1 MSISLKSS
9 TLIGI
14 EGVIVNIEV
23 DISKGLPSFT
33 LVGLADTSV
42 REAKERVRA
51 AILNSGYE
59 FPLGR
64 ITVNLAP
71 GNLRKVGTG
80 FDLPIALAILIESG
94 QIQREILENTVYLGE
109 LSLDGH
115 IRSVNGALCSVI
127 SGVENNNDKFIIP
140 MDNLRE
146 CSCVDNINLYGFSH
160 LKEVVGFL
168 TYRDVLPYKREEE
181 ICALKEDNS
190 FNEIC
195 GQESAKRAMI
205 IAAAGNHNVILQ
217 GPPGSGKTMLAKGV
231 KSLLPELNK
240 KEILETTRIY
250 SVSGLLNNTKG
261 KIERPFR
268 NPHHTATRVS
278 LIGGGRDLRVGEVT
292 LAHNGILFL
301 DELLEFDR
309 RTLECLREPMENGE
323 ITISRNAGSVTYP
336 AEVMLIGAFNPC
348 PCGNYLSGYE
358 GRICTCSEY
367 ERIKYRNRLSK
378 AMLDRIDI
386 FTSVRYAS
394 YNELNSSNKKE
405 NLEDI
410 RNKIKEARERQK
422 FRFKDLEITYNS
434 QMKHSH
440 IQSLIRLDKEC
451 HEVLNNIYTRFSLS
465 SRDLDR
471 IIKLSRTIADINGS
485 EDIKKSN
492 IYEALNYRKN
502 LEGEVI

>member
-33 LVGLADTSV
+33 LVGLGDTSV

-80 FDLPIALAILIESG
+80 FDLPIAIAILIESG
-94 QIQREILENTVYLGE
+94 QVKKEISENTVYFGE

-115 IRSVNGALCSVI
+115 IRAINGALCSII
-127 SGVENNNDKFIIP
+127 SGMKNNNDKFIIP
-140 MDNLRE
+140 ADNLNE
-146 CSCVDNINLYGFSH
+146 CACVENVELYAFTH
-160 LKEVVGFL
+160 LKEVIGFL
-168 TYRDVLPYKREEE
+168 TYGDVLPYKMVKKTP
-181 ICALKEDNS
+181 IFNKDNS
-190 FNEIC
+190 FSEIC
-195 GQESAKRAMI
+195 GQESAKRALI
-205 IAAAGNHNVILQ
+205 VAAAGNHNVILQ
-217 GPPGSGKTMLAKGV
+217 GPPGSGKTMLAKGI
-231 KSLLPELNK
+231 KSILPELS
-240 KEILETTRIY
+240 ERERLDTTRIY
-250 SVSGLLNNTKG
+250 SVSGLLNNNA

-268 NPHHTATRVS
+268 NPHHTATRVA

-309 RTLECLREPMENGE
+309 RTIECLREPMENGE
-323 ITISRNAGSVTYP
+323 ITISRNIGSVTYP

-358 GRICTCSEY
+358 GKTCTCSEY

-394 YNELNSSNKKE
+394 YKELNSKN
-405 NLEDI
+405 NNDNIDDI
-410 RNKIKEARERQK
+410 RKKIKEARERQK
-422 FRFKDLEITYNS
+422 LRFKGLEISYNS

-440 IQSLIRLDKEC
+440 IQSLINLNDEC
-451 HEVLNNIYTRFSLS
+451 HDILDSIYTRFSLS
-465 SRDLDR
+465 SRVLDR
-471 IIKLSRTIADINGS
+471 IIKLSRTIADINGN
-485 EDIKKSN
+485 EEIEKSN
-492 IYEALNYRKN
+492 IYEAINYRKD
-502 LEGEVI
+502 LEGEII

>member
-181 ICALKEDNS
+181 ICELKEDNS

-323 ITISRNAGSVTYP
+323 ITISRNVGSVTYP

-348 PCGNYLSGYE
+348 PCGNYLSG
-358 GRICTCSEY
+358 
-367 ERIKYRNRLSK
+367 
-378 AMLDRIDI
+378 
-386 FTSVRYAS
+386 
-394 YNELNSSNKKE
+394 
-405 NLEDI
+405 
-410 RNKIKEARERQK
+410 
-422 FRFKDLEITYNS
+422 
-434 QMKHSH
+434 
-440 IQSLIRLDKEC
+440 
-451 HEVLNNIYTRFSLS
+451 
-465 SRDLDR
+465 
-471 IIKLSRTIADINGS
+471 
-485 EDIKKSN
+485 
-492 IYEALNYRKN
+492 
-502 LEGEVI
+502 

>member
-217 GPPGSGKTMLAKGV
+217 GPPGSGKTMLAKG
-231 KSLLPELNK
+231 LN
-240 KEILETTRIY
+240 LY
-250 SVSGLLNNTKG
+250 CQN
-261 KIERPFR
+261 
-268 NPHHTATRVS
+268 
-278 LIGGGRDLRVGEVT
+278 
-292 LAHNGILFL
+292 
-301 DELLEFDR
+301 
-309 RTLECLREPMENGE
+309 
-323 ITISRNAGSVTYP
+323 
-336 AEVMLIGAFNPC
+336 
-348 PCGNYLSGYE
+348 
-358 GRICTCSEY
+358 
-367 ERIKYRNRLSK
+367 
-378 AMLDRIDI
+378 
-386 FTSVRYAS
+386 
-394 YNELNSSNKKE
+394 
-405 NLEDI
+405 
-410 RNKIKEARERQK
+410 
-422 FRFKDLEITYNS
+422 
-434 QMKHSH
+434 
-440 IQSLIRLDKEC
+440 
-451 HEVLNNIYTRFSLS
+451 
-465 SRDLDR
+465 
-471 IIKLSRTIADINGS
+471 
-485 EDIKKSN
+485 
-492 IYEALNYRKN
+492 
-502 LEGEVI
+502 

>member
-1 MSISLKSS
+1 MSVSLISS
-9 TLIGI
+9 TLVGI

-51 AILNSGYE
+51 AIVNSGYE

-80 FDLPIALAILIESG
+80 FDLPIALAILMESG
-94 QIQREILENTVYLGE
+94 QVDKKFVENTVYLGE

-115 IRSVNGALCSVI
+115 IRGIKGALCSVI
-127 SGVENNNDKFIIP
+127 SGVENNNDKFIMPIE
-140 MDNLRE
+140 NLSE
-146 CSCVDNINLYGFSH
+146 CSYVNNISLYGFSH

-168 TYRDVLPYKREEE
+168 TYEDVMPYEKNRKNFFER
-181 ICALKEDNS
+181 EDNL

-195 GQESAKRAMI
+195 GQESAKRALT
-205 IAAAGNHNVILQ
+205 IAASGNHNVILQ

-231 KSLLPELNK
+231 KSILPELNE
-240 KEILETTRIY
+240 KEMLETTRIY
-250 SVSGLLNNTKG
+250 SVSGLLNNKEG

-268 NPHHTATRVS
+268 SPHHTATRVS

-323 ITISRNAGSVTYP
+323 ITISRNIGSVTYP

-394 YNELNSSNKKE
+394 YEELNSKNEKE
-405 NLEDI
+405 GIEEI
-410 RNKIKEARERQK
+410 RNKIKNAREKQELR
-422 FRFKDLEITYNS
+422 FREYDISYNS

-440 IQSLIRLDKEC
+440 IQSLIKLNEEC

-465 SRDLDR
+465 GRALDR
-471 IIKLSRTIADINGS
+471 IIKISRTIADINAN
-485 EDIKKSN
+485 EDISKAN

>member
-1 MSISLKSS
+1 MSVSLISS
-9 TLIGI
+9 TLVGI
-14 EGVIVNIEV
+14 EGIIVNIEV
-23 DISKGLPSFT
+23 DISKGLPSFA

-51 AILNSGYE
+51 AIVNSGYE

-80 FDLPIALAILIESG
+80 FDLPIALAILMESG
-94 QIQREILENTVYLGE
+94 QVDKKLIENTVYLGE

-115 IRSVNGALCSVI
+115 IRGVKGALCSVI
-127 SGVENNNDKFIIP
+127 SGVENNNDKFIMP
-140 MDNLRE
+140 MENLRE
-146 CSCVDNINLYGFSH
+146 CSYVENISLYGFSH

-168 TYRDVLPYKREEE
+168 TYGDVMPYEKDKKNFFEREDD
-181 ICALKEDNS
+181 L

-195 GQESAKRAMI
+195 GQESAKRALI
-205 IAAAGNHNVILQ
+205 IAASGNHNVILQ

-231 KSLLPELNK
+231 KSILPELNE
-240 KEILETTRIY
+240 KEMLETTRIY
-250 SVSGLLNNTKG
+250 SVSGLLNNKEG

-268 NPHHTATRVS
+268 SPHHTATRVS

-323 ITISRNAGSVTYP
+323 ITISRNIGSVTYP
-336 AEVMLIGAFNPC
+336 AKVMLIGAFNPC

-394 YNELNSSNKKE
+394 YKELNSKDKKE
-405 NLEDI
+405 SIEEI
-410 RNKIKEARERQK
+410 RNKIKNARERQE
-422 FRFKDLEITYNS
+422 FRFREYDISYNS
-434 QMKHSH
+434 QMKHGH
-440 IQSLIRLDKEC
+440 IQSLIELNEEC

-465 SRDLDR
+465 SRALDR
-471 IIKLSRTIADINGS
+471 IIKISRTIADMNGNEEIS
-485 EDIKKSN
+485 KAN

>member
-1 MSISLKSS
+1 MSVSLKSS
-9 TLIGI
+9 TLVGI
-14 EGVIVNIEV
+14 EGIIVNIEV

-51 AILNSGYE
+51 AIVNSGYE

-80 FDLPIALAILIESG
+80 FDLPIALAILMESG
-94 QIQREILENTVYLGE
+94 QVDKKFTEDTVYLGE

-115 IRSVNGALCSVI
+115 IRGVKGALCSVI
-127 SGVENNNDKFIIP
+127 SGVENNNDKFIMPIE
-140 MDNLRE
+140 NLEE
-146 CSCVDNINLYGFSH
+146 CSYVEHISLYGFSH
-160 LKEVVGFL
+160 LREAVGFL
-168 TYRDVLPYKREEE
+168 TYEDVMPYEKDKEDFFE
-181 ICALKEDNS
+181 KEDNS

-231 KSLLPELNK
+231 KSLLPELNE

-250 SVSGLLNNTKG
+250 SVSGLLNNNEG

-323 ITISRNAGSVTYP
+323 ITISRNIGSVTYP

-394 YNELNSSNKKE
+394 YKELNSKNKKE
-405 NLEDI
+405 SIDEI
-410 RNKIKEARERQK
+410 KNKIRDARKRQELR
-422 FRFKDLEITYNS
+422 FRDYGISYNS

-440 IQSLIRLDKEC
+440 IQSLIKLDEEC

-465 SRDLDR
+465 SRALDR
-471 IIKLSRTIADINGS
+471 IIRISRTIADMNGNN
-485 EDIKKSN
+485 DISKAN

>member
-1 MSISLKSS
+1 MSVSLISS
-9 TLIGI
+9 TLVGI
-14 EGVIVNIEV
+14 EGIIVNIEV
-23 DISKGLPSFT
+23 DISKGLPSFA

-51 AILNSGYE
+51 AIVNSGYE

-80 FDLPIALAILIESG
+80 FDLPIALAILMESG
-94 QIQREILENTVYLGE
+94 QVDKKLIENTVYLGE

-115 IRSVNGALCSVI
+115 IRGVKGALCSVI
-127 SGVENNNDKFIIP
+127 SGVENNNDKFIMP
-140 MDNLRE
+140 MENLRE
-146 CSCVDNINLYGFSH
+146 CSYVENISLYGFSH

-168 TYRDVLPYKREEE
+168 TYGDVMPYEKDKKNLLER
-181 ICALKEDNS
+181 EDNL

-195 GQESAKRAMI
+195 GQESAKRALI
-205 IAAAGNHNVILQ
+205 IAASGNHNVILQ

-231 KSLLPELNK
+231 KSILPELNE
-240 KEILETTRIY
+240 KEMLETTRIY
-250 SVSGLLNNTKG
+250 SVSGLLNNKEG

-268 NPHHTATRVS
+268 SPHHTATRVS

-323 ITISRNAGSVTYP
+323 ITISRNIGSVTYP
-336 AEVMLIGAFNPC
+336 AKVMLIGAFNPC
-348 PCGNYLSGYE
+348 PCGNYLSGYD

-394 YNELNSSNKKE
+394 YKELNSKNKKE
-405 NLEDI
+405 SIEEI
-410 RNKIKEARERQK
+410 RNKIKNARERQE
-422 FRFKDLEITYNS
+422 FRFREYDISYNS

-440 IQSLIRLDKEC
+440 IQSLIELNEEC

-465 SRDLDR
+465 SRALDR
-471 IIKLSRTIADINGS
+471 IIKISTTIADMNGNEEIS
-485 EDIKKSN
+485 KAN

>member
-1 MSISLKSS
+1 M
-9 TLIGI
+9 
-14 EGVIVNIEV
+14 
-23 DISKGLPSFT
+23 
-33 LVGLADTSV
+33 
-42 REAKERVRA
+42 
-51 AILNSGYE
+51 
-59 FPLGR
+59 
-64 ITVNLAP
+64 
-71 GNLRKVGTG
+71 
-80 FDLPIALAILIESG
+80 
-94 QIQREILENTVYLGE
+94 
-109 LSLDGH
+109 GH

-250 SVSGLLNNTKG
+250 SVSGLLNNIQG

-323 ITISRNAGSVTYP
+323 ITISRNVGSVTYP

-394 YNELNSSNKKE
+394 YNELNSNNKKE
-405 NLEDI
+405 NLEDV

-440 IQSLIRLDKEC
+440 IQSLIRLDEEC

-465 SRDLDR
+465 SRALDR
-471 IIKLSRTIADINGS
+471 IIKLSRTIADMDGS

>member
-1 MSISLKSS
+1 MSVSLKSS
-9 TLIGI
+9 TLVGI
-14 EGVIVNIEV
+14 DGVIVNIEV

-42 REAKERVRA
+42 KEAKERVRA

-71 GNLRKVGTG
+71 GNLRKAGTC

-94 QIQREILENTVYLGE
+94 QIKGDVLENTVYLGE
-109 LSLDGH
+109 LSLDGS
-115 IRSVNGALCSVI
+115 IRAVNGALCSVI
-127 SGVENNNDKFIIP
+127 SGVEKNNDKFIIP
-140 MDNLRE
+140 LDNLVE

-168 TYRDVLPYKREEE
+168 TYKDMLPYKREGENYSLE
-181 ICALKEDNS
+181 EDNS

-195 GQESAKRAMI
+195 GQESAKRAMV

-217 GPPGSGKTMLAKGV
+217 GPPGSGKTMLAKGI
-231 KSLLPELNK
+231 KSLLPELSK
-240 KEILETTRIY
+240 KEILDITKIY
-250 SVSGLLNNTKG
+250 SVSGLLKNTRGRVK
-261 KIERPFR
+261 RPFR
-268 NPHHTATRVS
+268 NPHHTATKVS

-301 DELLEFDR
+301 DELLEFDK

-323 ITISRNAGSVTYP
+323 ITISRNMGSVTYP
-336 AEVMLIGAFNPC
+336 AEVMFIGAFNPC
-348 PCGNYLSGYE
+348 PCGNYLSGYD
-358 GRICTCSEY
+358 GRVCTCSEY
-367 ERIKYRNRLSK
+367 ERIKYRNRFSK
-378 AMLDRIDI
+378 AMIDRIDI

-394 YNELNSSNKKE
+394 YTELNSNNKKE
-405 NLEDI
+405 NLDDI
-410 RNKIKEARERQK
+410 REKIKRARERQEI
-422 FRFKDLEITYNS
+422 RFKDLEITYNS

-440 IQSLIRLDKEC
+440 IQSLIKLDEEC
-451 HEVLNNIYTRFSLS
+451 HSVLNNIYTRFSLS
-465 SRDLDR
+465 SRALDR
-471 IIKLSRTIADINGS
+471 IIKLSRTIADIEDS